1 MKIIAISDTHGRHD
15 QIDVPGGDVLVHAGD
30 FCAYGTLDEVTAFN
44 DYLGT
49 LPHKHKIIVAGN
61 HDWPFERDPEQAQK
75 ILNNAIY
82 LQDSGIV
89 IDGVRFYGSPWQ
101 PEFFNWA
108 FNLPRG
114 SALAEKWAGIP
125 DDTDVLITH
134 GPPAGVLDRTSAG
147 ISAGCVDLAGAVS
160 QRIKPKLHIFG
171 HIHEGYGLIDKQ
183 GTAYVNACCCDE
195 RYQIGSR
202 TAVVLELE

>member
-1 MKIIAISDTHGRHD
+1 MKIVALSDTHGRHE
-15 QIDVPGGDVLVHAGD
+15 QINVPGGDVLVHAGD
-30 FCAYGTLDEVTAFN
+30 FCGYGTLEEVEAFN

-49 LPHKHKIIVAGN
+49 LPHAHKIVVAGN
-61 HDWPFERDPEQAQK
+61 HDWPFEREPEQAQK
-75 ILNNAIY
+75 LLTNAIY

-101 PEFFNWA
+101 PEFFDWA

-114 SALAEKWAGIP
+114 SALAEKWAQIP
-125 DDTDVLITH
+125 GDTDVLITH
-134 GPPAGVLDRTSAG
+134 GPPLGVLDRTMAG
-147 ISAGCVDLAGAVS
+147 LSVGCEDLAKALS

-171 HIHEGYGLIDKQ
+171 HIHEGYGLMDKQ

-202 TAVVLELE
+202 AAVVLEL